1 MQDRVR
7 FALEKLLNVAHNDTG
22 QGRRVANF
30 LLAWWNADVHGGFDL
45 ADLANVDLEIAE
57 DMVTVF
63 TFLAREEDVVY
74 PYEYRS
80 EIENVIHRWRPEKA
94 TD

>member
-1 MQDRVR
+1 MEDRVR
-7 FALEKLLNVAHNDTG
+7 FALEKLLNIAHDDTG

-45 ADLANVDLEIAE
+45 TDLANVDRDVAE

-63 TFLAREEDVVY
+63 TFIAREEDLVY
-74 PYEYRS
+74 PTDYRD
-80 EIENVIHRWRPEKA
+80 EIEKIIGRWRPQTESA
-94 TD
+94 